1 MINEDVDDWRSLQ
14 EMTRPLTTS
23 LVDASQRAI
32 QEDVADSKAVEDLM
46 SWEQDI
52 WSFWDE
58 GFPMLKKSGNK
69 IDKLVIGSKLVEC
82 LHFNTVSIICP
93 LMRETPLG
101 LSKLMIVFHW
111 QFPVWGQEFQRLWNP
126 NSKPCFGRWA
136 LVAARVEAIV
146 KSCKWCRSA
155 SRWKSP
161 KCPLRWHLF

>member
-93 LMRETPLG
+93 LMRETRLG
-101 LSKLMIVFHW
+101 
-111 QFPVWGQEFQRLWNP
+111 
-126 NSKPCFGRWA
+126 
-136 LVAARVEAIV
+136 
-146 KSCKWCRSA
+146 
-155 SRWKSP
+155 
-161 KCPLRWHLF
+161 